1 MNDHIDTLVIGA
13 GQSGLSVSY
22 YLTQQGR
29 EHILLEKQRFGEAWR
44 SGKWDSFTLVSPNWT
59 IQLPGFSYA
68 GDDPDGFLNREGVV
82 QYLENYVS
90 HFNPPIQTG
99 VEVRSITN
107 GTGNGFVIETQ
118 EGTILADNVVVAT
131 GAFQAPRLPDYHKQ
145 IPSQITQLHTSQY
158 RNPQELPSSAVIVV
172 GSGQSGCQIAE
183 ELYQH
188 GYKVYLSTGSA
199 GRVPRRY
206 RGKDIFWWANVLG
219 MLDETV
225 EELKSLDQ
233 RFDANPQISGKD
245 GGHALNLHQF
255 AMDGVS
261 LLGRIKAINGSKAFL
276 ADDLRENLAKSDHLE
291 EEFIKGVEKYIV
303 KNDLQLPTED
313 ESGPSL
319 RAGYDS
325 PAVTELDLE
334 ALGIRTI
341 IWAIGYIYDYSWI
354 EMPIFDSNGYPIHQR
369 GITTHPGLYFIGLQY
384 LHKAKSSL
392 LFGVGDDAA
401 YITDHIE
408 RSV

>member
-233 RFDANPQISGKD
+233 RFDANP
-245 GGHALNLHQF
+245 
-255 AMDGVS
+255 
-261 LLGRIKAINGSKAFL
+261 
-276 ADDLRENLAKSDHLE
+276 
-291 EEFIKGVEKYIV
+291 
-303 KNDLQLPTED
+303 
-313 ESGPSL
+313 
-319 RAGYDS
+319 
-325 PAVTELDLE
+325 
-334 ALGIRTI
+334 
-341 IWAIGYIYDYSWI
+341 
-354 EMPIFDSNGYPIHQR
+354 
-369 GITTHPGLYFIGLQY
+369 
-384 LHKAKSSL
+384 
-392 LFGVGDDAA
+392 
-401 YITDHIE
+401 
-408 RSV
+408 